1 MPYMAENR
9 SDKSSYPSR
18 YSPSGWVSAYQYV
31 TELICEKS
39 AKQKHKELPV
49 QFWELPEWEKFF
61 KNQIITAVQLVKKY
75 GATAVINGL
84 NDRRAFKTYSLRS
97 PVLKQ
102 IITEYKKKEEM
113 PKEKKDISYD
123 FKDKKKFA
131 DNNEKKSII
140 SKLRDLE

>member
-1 MPYMAENR
+1 MAENR
-9 SDKSSYPSR
+9 SEKSNYPSR
-18 YSPSGWVSAYQYV
+18 YSPSGWVSAYQYI
-31 TELICEKS
+31 TELVCENS
-39 AKQKHKELPV
+39 AKQKNKELPV
-49 QFWELPEWEKFF
+49 QFWELPEWKKFF

-75 GATAVINGL
+75 GAKAVVNGL

-102 IITEYKKKEEM
+102 IIAEYKEKEEM

-123 FKDKKKFA
+123 FKDKSKFA
-131 DNNEKKSII
+131 SNNEKKSII